1 MRTNVSRP
9 SRPPADATDLGDRLV
24 GDRDLLVVSN
34 REPYQHRYR
43 DDGEG
48 IVVDEPVGG
57 LTAGLDRVMQ
67 RTNGTWVAWG
77 DGDADPDVV
86 NTANCVEV
94 PPDDPQYTLK
104 RVWLGEQE
112 MREYY
117 YGFSNQV
124 LWPLC
129 HDLVGKAKFEGSFW
143 DRYRAVNETFVDIVA
158 DRADDD
164 TVVWFQDYHLARA
177 PRLARE
183 ELPDATFLQFWHIPW
198 PAWDTFRVC
207 PQRRELLEGLLG
219 NDLLGFHIE
228 RYCRHFL
235 DCVEGC
241 LDGATV
247 DREAG
252 EVHYEGRTTRVA
264 AFPMNVDVDRIERL
278 SADQGAEFW
287 TEFTRR
293 HDIDEGT
300 YVGVGVERLDYTKGI
315 PERLDAFERFWDDHP
330 EWRGEFT
337 YVQKAS
343 ESRTEIPEYQDLIA
357 TVEEKVAHIN
367 DRFGT
372 DDWTPVVYVD
382 ETLPDEE
389 LYGLYRHSDLA
400 LVTPIRDGMNLV
412 AKEYVAAQ
420 TGAEGVLLLSDL
432 AGADESLGGH
442 ALTVEPYDTAA
453 FAEQIE
459 RGLTMSPDE
468 RVRRM
473 TALRETVGTTDL
485 GSWIRALFDA
495 VDSLDVTG
503 VEVERDG

>member
-1 MRTNVSRP
+1 
-9 SRPPADATDLGDRLV
+9 
-24 GDRDLLVVSN
+24 
-34 REPYQHRYR
+34 
-43 DDGEG
+43 
-48 IVVDEPVGG
+48 
-57 LTAGLDRVMQ
+57 
-67 RTNGTWVAWG
+67 
-77 DGDADPDVV
+77 
-86 NTANCVEV
+86 
-94 PPDDPQYTLK
+94 
-104 RVWLGEQE
+104 

-143 DRYRAVNETFVDIVA
+143 KRYQAVNETFVDIVA

-164 TVVWFQDYHLARA
+164 TVVWFQDYHLALA
-177 PRLARE
+177 PQLARAK
-183 ELPDATFLQFWHIPW
+183 LPKTTFLQFWHIPW

-207 PQRRELLEGLLG
+207 PQRQELLDGLLG

-228 RYCRHFL
+228 RYCQHFL

-241 LDGATV
+241 LDDATV

-252 EVHYEGRTTRVA
+252 TVRYKGRTTRVA
-264 AFPMNVDVDRIERL
+264 AFPMTVDTDRIERL
-278 SADQGAEFW
+278 TETQGEQFW
-287 TEFTRR
+287 STFTRT
-293 HDIDEGT
+293 HGIDPDT
-300 YVGVGVERLDYTKGI
+300 HVAVGVERLDYTKGI
-315 PERLDAFERFWDDHP
+315 PERLDAFEQFWEDNP
-330 EWRGEFT
+330 EWRGELT

-343 ESRTEIPEYQDLIA
+343 ESRVEIPAYQELIQ
-357 TVEEKVAHIN
+357 TVKAKIAHLN

-420 TGAEGVLLLSDL
+420 TGEPGVLLLSEL
-432 AGADESLGGH
+432 AGADESLGSH

-453 FAEQIE
+453 FARQIE
-459 RGLTMSPDE
+459 TALTMSSAE
-468 RVRRM
+468 RTRRM
-473 TALRETVGTTDL
+473 TALRKTVGDATLDA
-485 GSWIRALFDA
+485 WIRTLFDA
-495 VDSLDVTG
+495 VHSLDATSARG
-503 VEVERDG
+503 ELDG

>member
-1 MRTNVSRP
+1 MSRSSQP
-9 SRPPADATDLGDRLV
+9 ASERPALDDDLVDGRN
-24 GDRDLLVVSN
+24 LLVVSN

-43 DDGEG
+43 DDGKG

-67 RTNGTWVAWG
+67 RTGGTWVAWG
-77 DGDADPDVV
+77 DGDADPEVV
-86 NTANCVEV
+86 NTANCVGV
-94 PPDDPQYTLK
+94 PPDDPKYTLK

-143 DRYRAVNETFVDIVA
+143 KRYQAVNETFVDIVA

-164 TVVWFQDYHLARA
+164 TVVWFQDYHLALA

-183 ELPDATFLQFWHIPW
+183 KLPKATFLQFWHIPW

-207 PQRRELLEGLLG
+207 PQRQELLEGLLG

-228 RYCRHFL
+228 RYCQHFL
-235 DCVEGC
+235 DCVENC

-247 DREAG
+247 DRETG
-252 EVHYEGRTTRVA
+252 EVHYDGRTTRVA
-264 AFPMNVDVDRIERL
+264 AFPMTVDADRIERL
-278 SADQGAEFW
+278 SGVDDDFW
-287 TEFTRR
+287 PAFKRKHGIGEETK
-293 HDIDEGT
+293 
-300 YVGVGVERLDYTKGI
+300 VAVGVERLDYTKGI
-315 PERLDAFERFWDDHP
+315 PERLEAFERFWEEHP
-330 EWRGEFT
+330 EWQGKLT

-343 ESRTEIPEYQDLIA
+343 ESRVEIPAYQELIG
-357 TVEEKVAHIN
+357 TVEEKIAHLN

-372 DDWTPVVYVD
+372 DDWTPVVYID

-400 LVTPIRDGMNLV
+400 VVTPIRDGMNLV

-420 TGAEGVLLLSDL
+420 TDGDGVLLLSDL
-432 AGADESLGGH
+432 AGADESLGDH

-453 FAEQIE
+453 FADQIE
-459 RGLTMSPDE
+459 AALTMSPDE
-468 RVRRM
+468 RTRRM
-473 TALRETVGTTDL
+473 RLLREQVCGDDL
-485 GSWIRALFDA
+485 DSWIRSLFGAVNALGKTIPA
-495 VDSLDVTG
+495 
-503 VEVERDG
+503 ERNE

>member
-1 MRTNVSRP
+1 MSGTLQPPNESDA
-9 SRPPADATDLGDRLV
+9 PADRLIGDRN
-24 GDRDLLVVSN
+24 LLVVSN

-43 DDGEG
+43 DDGDG
-48 IVVDEPVGG
+48 DKRIVVDEPIGG

-67 RTNGTWVAWG
+67 RTGGTWIAWG

-94 PPDDPQYTLK
+94 PPEDPQYTLK

-129 HDLVGKAKFEGSFW
+129 HDLVGKANFEGSFW
-143 DRYRAVNETFVDIVA
+143 QRYQAVNETFTDIVT

-164 TVVWFQDYHLARA
+164 TVVWFQDYHLALA
-177 PRLARE
+177 PRMARE
-183 ELPDATFLQFWHIPW
+183 ELPEATFLQFWHIPW

-228 RYCRHFL
+228 RYCQQFL

-241 LDGATV
+241 LDDAVV

-252 EVHYEGRTTRVA
+252 TVHYDGRTTRVA
-264 AFPMNVDVDRIERL
+264 AFPMNVDADRIERL
-278 SADQGAEFW
+278 SNTCDEDAWADFREQYG
-287 TEFTRR
+287 
-293 HDIDEGT
+293 
-300 YVGVGVERLDYTKGI
+300 VGDDVKVAIGVERLDYTKGI
-315 PERLDAFERFWDDHP
+315 PERLDALETFWDEHP
-330 EWRGEFT
+330 EWRGELT

-343 ESRTEIPEYQDLIA
+343 KSRIEIPEYQTLVETVHEKIA
-357 TVEEKVAHIN
+357 HLN

-382 ETLPDEE
+382 EMLSDEE

-420 TGAEGVLLLSDL
+420 TGDAGVLLLSEL
-432 AGADESLGGH
+432 AGADESLGGD

-453 FAEQIE
+453 FADQIV
-459 RGLTMSPDE
+459 RALTMPTEE

-473 TALRETVGTTDL
+473 TSLRETVGTNDL
-485 GSWIRALFDA
+485 EAWIGALFEA
-495 VDSLDVTG
+495 VREQSAST
-503 VEVERDG
+503 DGFETDG

>member
-1 MRTNVSRP
+1 MSRTSHPSNVPDSF
-9 SRPPADATDLGDRLV
+9 DASLV
-24 GDRDLLVVSN
+24 DERNLLVVSN
-34 REPYQHRYR
+34 REPYQHRYC

-67 RTNGTWVAWG
+67 RTSGTWVAWG

-143 DRYRAVNETFVDIVA
+143 KRYQAVNETFVDIVA
-158 DRADDD
+158 DRADDE
-164 TVVWFQDYHLARA
+164 TVVWFQDYHLALA

-183 ELPDATFLQFWHIPW
+183 KRPDATFLQFWHIPW

-207 PQRRELLEGLLG
+207 PQREELLNGLLG
-219 NDLLGFHIE
+219 NDLLGFHID
-228 RYCRHFL
+228 RYCQHFL

-241 LDGATV
+241 LDDAVV

-264 AFPMNVDVDRIERL
+264 AFPMNVDADRIERL
-278 SADQGAEFW
+278 SANQGDEFW
-287 TEFTRR
+287 SGFKRE
-293 HDIDEGT
+293 HDIDEET
-300 YVGVGVERLDYTKGI
+300 RVAVGVERLDYTKGI
-315 PERLDAFERFWDDHP
+315 PERLDAFERFWEDHP
-330 EWRGEFT
+330 EWQGRLT

-343 ESRTEIPEYQDLIA
+343 ESRVEIPAYQELIQ
-357 TVEEKVAHIN
+357 TVEEKVAHLN

-389 LYGLYRHSDLA
+389 LYGLYHHSDLA

-420 TGAEGVLLLSDL
+420 TGDDGVLLLSDL
-432 AGADESLGGH
+432 AGADESLGGD
-442 ALTVEPYDTAA
+442 ALTVEPYDTPA

-459 RGLTMSPDE
+459 TALTMSAEE
-468 RVRRM
+468 RTRRM
-473 TALRETVGTTDL
+473 SALRETVGTDDL
-485 GSWIRALFDA
+485 DSWIRALFEGVHSVDA
-495 VDSLDVTG
+495 TG
-503 VEVERDG
+503 TAVENDG